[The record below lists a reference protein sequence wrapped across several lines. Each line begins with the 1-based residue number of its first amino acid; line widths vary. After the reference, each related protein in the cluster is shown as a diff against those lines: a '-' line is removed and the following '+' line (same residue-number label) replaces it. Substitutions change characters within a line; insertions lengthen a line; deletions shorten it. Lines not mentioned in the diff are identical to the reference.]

1 MDTPVFQNPLLYSI
15 IAVATVIAISFGVI
29 FKDMLEY
36 RVALWQANRT
46 TQDRIEY
53 ARPALIFS
61 YLMTSLALLVFVIA
75 GLIVFGFPV
84 SWAEITGSVLVL
96 GTAVFIWIQ
105 LGSLLEMLA
114 RGGSAA
120 IDIEGDYPQ
129 EPETPEPSAAM
140 EAESPSQG

>member
-1 MDTPVFQNPLLYSI
+1 MDTPVFQNPPLYSI
-15 IAVATVIAISFGVI
+15 IAVATVVAVSFGVI

-75 GLIVFGFPV
+75 GLVVFGFPI
-84 SWAEITGSVLVL
+84 SWAEITGSVLVI

-105 LGSLLEMLA
+105 LGSLLKMLA
-114 RGGSAA
+114 QGGSAA
-120 IDIEGDYPQ
+120 IDIEGEYPLN
-129 EPETPEPSAAM
+129 PEPATPA
-140 EAESPSQG
+140 EAESPSQS